1 MATYRNLGL
10 FLVLAVVWGVAYTAI
25 KVGLEF
31 FPPVTYAAIRY
42 DVAAVCMLAYVSYV
56 TEYWRPKDAKDL
68 TVTLIGGVLVIGAYN
83 AFLFVG
89 EQFVSSAVAAII
101 IGLNPVLTT
110 GFSRVLLPDERLT
123 PVGVF
128 GLLLSLGGVVVIA
141 QPDPANVLSDG
152 VIGQGLVLVAALSIA
167 LGSVLIRRIEHGIQ
181 TEGMVAWSTLWG
193 ALLLHVVGFG
203 LPSESLSQ
211 IEWTTTAVFSL
222 LYLAILA
229 SAFGYFLYFILLDR
243 LGPIEINLVSYAAA
257 GFAAISGWFL
267 LNETLSM
274 ASVIGFVAIFS
285 GFVIVKRRAIREK
298 LATRQPIRTLHE

>member
-1 MATYRNLGL
+1 
-10 FLVLAVVWGVAYTAI
+10 
-25 KVGLEF
+25 
-31 FPPVTYAAIRY
+31 
-42 DVAAVCMLAYVSYV
+42 MLAYVYYMV
-56 TEYWRPKDAKDL
+56 DYWRPKDTNDL
-68 TVTLIGGVLVIGAYN
+68 KVTLIGGVLVIGAYN

-89 EQFVSSAVAAII
+89 EQVVSSAVAAII

-123 PVGVF
+123 LFGVF
-128 GLLLSLGGVVVIA
+128 GLLLSLGGVVIIA
-141 QPDPANVLSDG
+141 QPDPANVLTDN
-152 VIGQGLVLVAALSIA
+152 VIGQGLVLLAALSIA
-167 LGSVLIRRIEHGIQ
+167 LGSVLIRRIEHGIP

-211 IEWTTTAVFSL
+211 IQWTGPAVFSL
-222 LYLAILA
+222 LYLAVLA
-229 SAFGYFLYFILLDR
+229 SAFGYFVYFLLLDR

-267 LNETLSM
+267 LNEILSIT
-274 ASVIGFVAIFS
+274 SVIGFVAIFS

-298 LATRQPIRTLHE
+298 LATRKTIQTPHE